1 LNTAYKEVDGPKSP
15 PSGLIALSEL
25 IRAGI
30 EASTLPLTL
39 PLLIAQA
46 PKADGHRVLVI
57 PGFMAGDRSTAILR
71 RFINTLGYESMPWD
85 LGRNNGS
92 QSQHEDLIRNFRSLT
107 AQSDKPITLIG
118 QSLGGVYAREL
129 ARLNP
134 KSVRMVITLGSP
146 FGSLSNNNSH
156 PFLNRL
162 FKMVAGV
169 TPETAQKQRLTID
182 PKIAPP
188 VPCTAVYSKTDG
200 VVPWQSCIEHVEQT
214 NENVEVVGSHIGM
227 GFHPHVLHVIADRLG
242 QAKKGWQPFHRKTF
256 SRQCIFP
263 SPSARAAN

>member
-1 LNTAYKEVDGPKSP
+1 MDMEYKEVDGPKAP

-25 IRAGI
+25 LRAGF
-30 EASTLPLTL
+30 EASTLPLSL
-39 PLLIAQA
+39 PILLAQA
-46 PKADGHRVLVI
+46 PKGDGHQVMVI

-71 RFINTLGYESMPWD
+71 RFINALGYEALPWD
-85 LGRNNGS
+85 LGRNNGG
-92 QSQHEDLIRNFRSLT
+92 QSQHEQLIQNFE
-107 AQSDKPITLIG
+107 AMAAVSDKPITLIG

-134 KSVRMVITLGSP
+134 ESVRMVITLGSP
-146 FGSLSNNNSH
+146 FGSLSNTSSH

-162 FKMVAGV
+162 FKMMAGV
-169 TPETAQKQRLTID
+169 SPENAQKQRLTTD

-214 NENVEVVGSHIGM
+214 NENVEIFGSHVGM

-242 QAKKGWQPFHRKTF
+242 QSKKGWQPFDRKTL
-256 SRQCIFP
+256 SRRCIFP
-263 SPSARAAN
+263 TPSARAAY